1 MCGRRME
8 VTSTNSRLRK
18 KKEPDLA
25 VPIKNITICD
35 AKTGFVILECIYQW
49 PEQAVTTNLGSLIL
63 SFYQFAREVDD
74 GGQNFEFKSYFILFL
89 EIVSVN
95 FEKFAK
101 QRSRTGTLNV
111 VTSQI
116 FILIVNIY

>member
-1 MCGRRME
+1 MHGAEEMCCHDSSLME
-8 VTSTNSRLRK
+8 VSSVNSRPKK
-18 KKEPDLA
+18 KKEPELA

-74 GGQNFEFKSYFILFL
+74 GGISLLF
-89 EIVSVN
+89 
-95 FEKFAK
+95 
-101 QRSRTGTLNV
+101 
-111 VTSQI
+111 
-116 FILIVNIY
+116 